1 MNSCTYY
8 KTQSNQL
15 YGRRNT
21 LEAVP
26 EVFCI
31 KSVPKNFTKF
41 TGKHLC
47 RSLEH
52 LFYRIYPSIP
62 LKPYS
67 MAPLNIVYLN
77 KKNISTTLFCVQ
89 NINLTTFPILNSLTQ
104 CIRDNLGQSQS
115 N

>member
-1 MNSCTYY
+1 MYY

-15 YGRRNT
+15 YGRKNM

-41 TGKHLC
+41 TGKHLYQ
-47 RSLEH
+47 SLGH
-52 LFYRIYPSIP
+52 LFYRIYPSIS

-77 KKNISTTLFCVQ
+77 KKNKTYQLRCFTYR
-89 NINLTTFPILNSLTQ
+89 IL
-104 CIRDNLGQSQS
+104 I
-115 N
+115 